1 MIASFRECGIGLLAA
16 MLQSEAW
23 TQPQLHLAQPACPM
37 GSLPE
42 GAPKR
47 KATIVKNH
55 LLFLLKVIAHAVI
68 GTAGVPTL
76 TAVLTF
82 PAVRIARH
90 FVAWTTPKLPN
101 VLLTEVPG
109 FPLQVVI
116 GLALGYLV
124 WRLAKQRAAFWAWV
138 PSVAILLAMILRSAS
153 SAEGGSGVL
162 QLPIVAFEHFFGAGC
177 RLVQHCFDQ
186 VIYALPTVAA
196 ISYSLGAF
204 VASRR
209 SGTHRYIRGNPV
221 PPEMEIGL

>member
-1 MIASFRECGIGLLAA
+1 M
-16 MLQSEAW
+16 
-23 TQPQLHLAQPACPM
+23 
-37 GSLPE
+37 
-42 GAPKR
+42 
-47 KATIVKNH
+47 KNR
-55 LLFLLKVIAHAVI
+55 LLFLLKVIAHTVI
-68 GTAGVPTL
+68 GTAGVPIL

-82 PAVRIARH
+82 PAVGIASH
-90 FVAWTTPKLPN
+90 FVPGTTPKLPN

-138 PSVAILLAMILRSAS
+138 PPVAILLAMILRSAS
-153 SAEGGSGVL
+153 SAERATGVL
-162 QLPIVAFEHFFGAGC
+162 QLPIVSFEHFFGAGC
-177 RLVQHCFDQ
+177 RLAQHCFDQ

-209 SGTHRYIRGNPV
+209 SGTHRYIRRNPAA
-221 PPEMEIGL
+221 PGMEIRP